1 MSFLQDQKID
11 KLKAEAIKKYQE
23 VVNPKASTTSN
34 QEEVKDSSVLQ
45 NEEEKTKAPVP
56 FYKNKWVIGITIVA
70 VLSVAGVIIYKMNK
84 KK

>member
-23 VVNPKASTTSN
+23 VVNPKASTP
-34 QEEVKDSSVLQ
+34 EKDEPKDDDKALQ

-70 VLSVAGVIIYKMNK
+70 ALSVAGVIIYKMNK